1 MNVYINIVWL
11 VVGLLTAAW
20 GFFIFKL
27 KKYNLIVCI
36 GKEKVKDK
44 DNFSDFYGKAITFL
58 GVVTAA
64 ASLLCWKDLS
74 YLSVSLLLVGI
85 GIIYYICE
93 SFHLV
98 KLYSKEKTEEE

>member
-1 MNVYINIVWL
+1 MNVIINIVWL
-11 VVGLLTAAW
+11 VAGLITAAC
-20 GFFIFKL
+20 GFYIFKF

-36 GKEKVKDK
+36 GKNKVKDR

-64 ASLLCWKDLS
+64 GSVLCWKDLS
-74 YLSVSLLLVGI
+74 YLTVSLLLVGI
-85 GIIYYICE
+85 GIIYFVCE

-98 KLYSKEKTEEE
+98 NLYSKEKNADN